1 MDISLVVSLVGNVF
15 LICVLIYGI
24 IWLSRL

>member
-1 MDISLVVSLVGNVF
+1 MDIALAASLVGNVF
-15 LICVLIYGI
+15 LICALIYGI